1 MTPAPNLVPVPQPA
15 PDATP
20 ARPHLS
26 TLGLSDGLG
35 DRVLM
40 FDNSTAASLEL
51 LRIKREFTDT
61 SGFESA
67 MRTRVDDFSRLRH
80 PSVGTVRNV
89 ERLHEGEGLALVMNH
104 VAGRRLSEILGD
116 ARGPAFAIELIRQL
130 GPALA
135 ALQQH
140 GPGLSHGAL
149 TVDRVIVTREGRL
162 IIVEHVLGSAIESMA
177 FSPSR
182 LRSEI
187 GLAVAPGHESPKL
200 DARSDVV
207 QLGFIALALLLGRR
221 LDPSDYPANI
231 PTLLGEFAR
240 SDAEAAARLRPW
252 LERAL
257 QIGSRSFA
265 NAQAANDAFIE
276 VAEPVAAPA
285 PVEVKGPVL
294 AFQRPTD
301 SSSTPASDATD
312 AEMDAPAPLLVDEPK
327 GFSQKRSGKS
337 VLLRWAAGALGLIA
351 IVQGLVIAGLFS
363 TRPETTPTV
372 VVRPAGLGL
381 VADNAA
387 TGAAPNDALS
397 LPPSAAQAGPVPAAT
412 KPAEPAAPTE
422 RTTPAAGGFGG
433 LRVTSPIDL
442 QVFENGALV
451 GSTGAQ
457 IAMSEGTHTLELV
470 NEALGFRARQNVVVK
485 PGQMAALSVGVPN
498 GKVSINA
505 VPWANVWIDGNAA
518 GETPLANLS
527 LPIGQ
532 HEVVFRHPQFGE
544 QKQTIIVKV
553 EGLTRV
559 SAAMQ
564 GNGEGR

>member
-140 GPGLSHGAL
+140 APGLSHGAL
-149 TVDRVIVTREGRL
+149 TVDRIIVTREGRL

-187 GLAVAPGHESPKL
+187 GLAVAPGQESPKL

-221 LDPSDYPANI
+221 LDPADYPANI
-231 PTLLGEFAR
+231 PTLIGEFAR
-240 SDAEAAARLRPW
+240 TDAEAAARLRPW

-265 NAQAANDAFIE
+265 NAQAANEAFME
-276 VAEPVAAPA
+276 VAEPGETPA
-285 PVEVKGPVL
+285 PVEAKGPVL

-301 SSSTPASDATD
+301 SSSTSASDAARAD
-312 AEMDAPAPLLVDEPK
+312 MDSPAPLLVDEPK

-337 VLLRWAAGALGLIA
+337 LILRWAAAALGLLA
-351 IVQGLVIAGLFS
+351 IGEGLVIAGLFS

-372 VVRPAGLGL
+372 VVKPAGLGL

-387 TGAAPNDALS
+387 ASAASNDALS
-397 LPPSAAQAGPVPAAT
+397 LPAAAQAPVPAAT
-412 KPAEPAAPTE
+412 KPAEPAAVPAD
-422 RTTPAAGGFGG
+422 RATPAANGFGG

-451 GSTGAQ
+451 GSTSAQ
-457 IAMSEGTHTLELV
+457 IAMSEGAHTLELV

-485 PGQMAALSVGVPN
+485 PGQMAALNVGVPN

-527 LPIGQ
+527 LAIGQ